1 MKARITFYCFA
12 VVALVLIL
20 AAAPSHA
27 TDRRDPIFLPEPVAG
42 STHAMSPAQTMWQ
55 SSNQKKMPPRAT
67 PNARNTQHP
76 AKEKP
81 VKNRNHRD
89 APMGSNSAAK

>member
-1 MKARITFYCFA
+1 MKARITFYCVA

-27 TDRRDPIFLPEPVAG
+27 TERRDPVLLPESAAG

-55 SSNQKKMPPRAT
+55 SRNQKKMPPHASG
-67 PNARNTQHP
+67 NARDTQHRAKGKP
-76 AKEKP
+76 AL
-81 VKNRNHRD
+81 NRTNGD
-89 APMGSNSAAK
+89 AATGSSSAAK